1 MLSKIRCTK
10 MIYDVPLSVVHFF
23 FAFSGSRNTIS
34 MTIHLQF
41 YSPFLFNFDKLL
53 EYALYCKM
61 LVGGCSHPHNP
72 APSPARTV
80 LYCLDICVH
89 TESSNTALYKTIS
102 VFYFF
107 FSVDI
112 TGNYVLRGKVCPEF
126 YFYVDVNLI
135 THTIHN
141 I

>member
-107 FSVDI
+107 FQWTLLEI
-112 TGNYVLRGKVCPEF
+112 TSWEARYVPNF
-126 YFYVDVNLI
+126 IF
-135 THTIHN
+135 T
-141 I
+141 